1 MHKSNLS
8 NDYTDIIIIIII
20 IISIIINLYWFKWRC
35 HANDAGALYRVISNM
50 NINESRDVIIISW
63 QKWQNSLDL
72 FFWSDVIKR
81 N

>member
-50 NINESRDVIIISW
+50 NINESREDDERYVRRHHNLVT
-63 QKWQNSLDL
+63 K
-72 FFWSDVIKR
+72 VAE
-81 N
+81 